1 MKVRGAPFLTAAVK
15 KQRKQALLN
24 RLVERRP
31 SPLGGDGLFALTN
44 FKLGQP
50 IASYDGELISTEESE
65 RRFAAGDPTALY
77 HQTASTG
84 SIAPDISTLGAH
96 VANNSCAPNAALKN
110 VPYHDRPVLF
120 ALSDVHA
127 GYEIT
132 HWYGWS
138 HEQPLV
144 CRCGARACLGTIG
157 WQAGKADMREI
168 ERIISVAEQNSN
180 WIMLAALIE
189 LSPDSILPWLSA
201 QHPALLARYKQE
213 LAHLLRLIGS

>member
-1 MKVRGAPFLTAAVK
+1 MKVHGGPLLTAAVK

-24 RLVERRP
+24 KLVERRP
-31 SPLGGDGLFALTN
+31 SPSGGDGLFALTS

-50 IASYDGELISTEESE
+50 IASYDGELISAEEAE
-65 RRFAAGDPTALY
+65 RRFAAGDPAAFY
-77 HQTASTG
+77 HQTVSGG
-84 SIAPDISTLGAH
+84 SIVPDIPSLGAH
-96 VANNSCAPNAALKN
+96 VANSSCAPNAGLKN
-110 VPYHDRPVLF
+110 VSYHDRPVLF

-127 GYEIT
+127 GEEIT

-144 CRCGARACLGTIG
+144 CNCSARACLGTIG

-180 WIMLAALIE
+180 WVMLTALIE

-201 QHPALLARYKQE
+201 QHPALLARYKE
-213 LAHLLRLIGS
+213 RLAHLLRLIGA